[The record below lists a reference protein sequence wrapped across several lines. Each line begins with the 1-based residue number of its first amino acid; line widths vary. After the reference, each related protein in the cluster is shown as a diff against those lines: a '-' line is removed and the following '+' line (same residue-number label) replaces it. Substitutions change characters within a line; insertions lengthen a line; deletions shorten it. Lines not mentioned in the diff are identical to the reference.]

1 MNTLLQDLRYGLRV
15 LAKYPGFTTVA
26 VLTLALGIGASTAI
40 FSLIDAV
47 MLRTLPVRDPSR
59 LVVLSWA
66 AHKEPRR
73 NGTSSFGDCGRDE
86 GGDRNPAGC
95 SFPEPYYELVR
106 PEKEVFSGA
115 TAIAGPAH
123 LVLTGNGAARMARGE
138 IVSGDYFSTLGV
150 GTALGRTLGP
160 DDDTVAAAPAAVLSY
175 AFWQTAFGG
184 DRSAVGRTISLNSV
198 QFTIVGVADPKF
210 TNLSPGKTQ
219 DLFLAVSMVERLNI
233 GWGTH
238 TRSLDNWWLVILA
251 RLKPGV
257 TLEKA
262 QASASLTFRDEMLH
276 GAKPPSK
283 PEDNPAIVL
292 SPAQTALSGE
302 RRFFSKPLYVLMAA
316 VGLLLL
322 IACANVAGLLLA
334 RATTRQKEMAVRL
347 AVGADR
353 ARIVRQLL
361 TESVVLSLAGG
372 ALGVLFA
379 YWGVHAMTAMILADP
394 DRPFPFIVQPDWRV
408 LGFTISVALLTGIL
422 FGLAP
427 AFRSTRFDLT
437 PALKGNAPGIP
448 FGEGRAG
455 RPFHLG
461 KALVVLQV
469 GLSMIALIG
478 AGLLVRTLR
487 NLREINPGFDARNVL
502 LFGIDPTLAKYRVSQ
517 IQNLYRTLQ
526 DQLGALPGVTS
537 VSYSSD
543 ALLHGGL
550 WTEDVH
556 IEGQPA
562 KSTVDVD
569 MLASGPNFFKTMRI
583 PLIGGRT
590 FTAAD
595 FEQAERAAEADA
607 AAQAKPSAEAAGA
620 PKAQPKP
627 AKAAPVGPPT
637 PILVNQAFVR
647 KYFSGQNP
655 LGKRLTQGDSSGSSG
670 DLTLERPP
678 TKAWEIAGV
687 VGDTKYSTLRRE
699 VDPTA
704 YVPAVGGG
712 VYFELRT
719 APDPS
724 SLIPAVRE
732 VVKRADSNLPLFEV
746 RTQQESIDDLLTQER
761 VMARLSG
768 FFGVLAL
775 LLACVGLYGLLAYE
789 VARRTREVGIR
800 MALGAEWGQ
809 VARLVVV
816 GGMKLAAAGVVVG
829 VAGGLA
835 LTRVLSSLLYGLK
848 PTDPPTYS
856 TAALL
861 LGVVALLACYI
872 PAQRAAKVDPMVA
885 LRYE

>member
-1 MNTLLQDLRYGLRV
+1 V
-15 LAKYPGFTTVA
+15 LAKSPTFATV
-26 VLTLALGIGASTAI
+26 VVITLALGIGASTAI
-40 FSLIDAV
+40 FTLIDAV
-47 MLRTLPVRDPSR
+47 MLRSPPVRDPSR

-73 NGTSSFGDCGRDE
+73 NETSSFGDCGQFE
-86 GGDRNPAGC
+86 GGDRNPSGC

-106 PEKEVFSGA
+106 SEKEVFSGA

-123 LVLTGNGAARMARGE
+123 LVLTGNVTARMARGE

-150 GTALGRTLGP
+150 GAALGRTLGP
-160 DDDTVAAAPAAVLSY
+160 DDDTLSAAPAIVLSY

-184 DRSAVGRTISLNSV
+184 DRSVVGRTISLNSV
-198 QFTIVGVADPKF
+198 PFTIVGVVDPKF

-219 DLFLAVSMVERLNI
+219 DLFLAVCMVERLNI

-276 GAKPPSK
+276 GAKPLSK
-283 PEDNPAIVL
+283 PDYPAIVL
-292 SPAQTALSGE
+292 APAQSGLSGE
-302 RRFFSKPLYVLMAA
+302 RRFFSKPLYVMMAA

-334 RATTRQKEMAVRL
+334 RTTGRQKEMAVRL
-347 AVGADR
+347 AVGAGR

-372 ALGVLFA
+372 LLGALFA
-379 YWGVHAMTAMILADP
+379 YWGVHALTAMILVNA
-394 DRPFPFIVQPDWRV
+394 DRPFSFIVQPDC
-408 LGFTISVALLTGIL
+408 
-422 FGLAP
+422 
-427 AFRSTRFDLT
+427 
-437 PALKGNAPGIP
+437 
-448 FGEGRAG
+448 
-455 RPFHLG
+455 
-461 KALVVLQV
+461 
-469 GLSMIALIG
+469 
-478 AGLLVRTLR
+478 
-487 NLREINPGFDARNVL
+487 
-502 LFGIDPTLAKYRVSQ
+502 IDPTLAKYQVSQ

-526 DQLGALPGVTS
+526 DELDALPGVTS

-562 KSTVDVD
+562 KNTVEVD
-569 MLASGPNFFKTMRI
+569 MLSTGPNFFQTMRI

-590 FTAAD
+590 FTAVD
-595 FEQAERAAEADA
+595 FEQAEAAEADA
-607 AAQAKPSAEAAGA
+607 AAQPKPPADAASAPRAPPKPAEAA
-620 PKAQPKP
+620 PP
-627 AKAAPVGPPT
+627 GPPT

-655 LGKRLTQGDSSGSSG
+655 LGKQLTQGDSSDSSG
-670 DLTLERPP
+670 DLTLDRPK

-687 VGDTKYSTLRRE
+687 VGDTKYSILRRE
-699 VDPTA
+699 VQPTA
-704 YVPAVGGG
+704 YLPAVSGG

-719 APDPS
+719 TPDPS
-724 SLIPAVRE
+724 SLIPSVRE
-732 VVKRADSNLPLFEV
+732 AVKRAESNLPLFDV

-761 VMARLSG
+761 VMARLSS
-768 FFGVLAL
+768 FFGRLAL
-775 LLACVGLYGLLAYE
+775 LLACAGLYGLLAYE

-800 MALGAEWGQ
+800 MALGAEWGH
-809 VARLVVV
+809 VARLVVA

-835 LTRVLSSLLYGLK
+835 VTRVLSSLLYGLK
-848 PTDPPTYS
+848 PTDPPTYL
-856 TAALL
+856 TVALL
-861 LGVVALLACYI
+861 LGLVALLACYI
-872 PAQRAAKVDPMVA
+872 PARRAAKVDPMVA

>member
-1 MNTLLQDLRYGLRV
+1 MNTLIQDLRYGLRV
-15 LAKYPGFTTVA
+15 LAKGPGFTAVA
-26 VLTLALGIGASTAI
+26 VITLALGIGASTAI

-47 MLRTLPVRDPSR
+47 MFRSLPVRDPSR
-59 LVVLSWA
+59 LVVLSWT

-73 NGTSSFGDCGRDE
+73 NETSSFGDCGRYE
-86 GGDRNPAGC
+86 GGDQNPSGC

-106 PEKEVFSGA
+106 AEKDVFSGA

-123 LVLTGNGAARMARGE
+123 LVLTGNGTARMARGE
-138 IVSGDYFSTLGV
+138 LVSGDYFSTLGV
-150 GTALGRTLGP
+150 GAVLGRALGP
-160 DDDTVAAAPAAVLSY
+160 DDDTLSAAPAIVLSY

-184 DRSAVGRTISLNSV
+184 DRSVVGRTVSLNSV
-198 QFTIVGVADPKF
+198 PFTIVGVADAKF

-219 DLFLAVSMVERLNI
+219 DLFLPISMVERLNI

-238 TRSLDNWWLVILA
+238 TRSLNNWWLVILA

-262 QASASLTFRDEMLH
+262 QAAASLTFRDEMLH
-276 GAKPPSK
+276 GAKPLSK

-292 SPAQTALSGE
+292 SPAQTGLNGQ

-334 RATTRQKEMAVRL
+334 RATGRQKEMAVRL
-347 AVGADR
+347 AVGAGR

-361 TESVVLSLAGG
+361 TESVVLSLSGG
-372 ALGVLFA
+372 ILGVLFA

-427 AFRSTRFDLT
+427 AFRGTRFDLT
-437 PALKGNAPGIP
+437 PALKENAPAIP
-448 FGEGRAG
+448 FGEGRVG
-455 RPFHLG
+455 RPFQLG

-469 GLSMIALIG
+469 GLSTIALIG

-487 NLREINPGFDARNVL
+487 NLREINPGFDARNIL
-502 LFGIDPTLAKYRVSQ
+502 LFGIDPTLAKYQVSQ
-517 IQNLYRTLQ
+517 IQSLYRTLQ
-526 DQLGALPGVTS
+526 DQLDALPGVTS

-543 ALLHGGL
+543 ALLQGGL

-569 MLASGPNFFKTMRI
+569 MLAAGPNFFGTMRI

-595 FEQAERAAEADA
+595 FEQAEKAAEADA
-607 AAQAKPSAEAAGA
+607 AAKAKPPADSNA
-620 PKAQPKP
+620 PKATPKP
-627 AKAAPVGPPT
+627 AETAPAGPPT
-637 PILVNQAFVR
+637 PILVNQAFAR
-647 KYFSGQNP
+647 KYFPEQNP
-655 LGKRLTQGDSSGSSG
+655 LGKRLTEGDSSDSSG
-670 DLTLERPP
+670 DLALDRPK

-699 VDPTA
+699 VQPAA

-719 APDPS
+719 GPEPS

-732 VVKRADSNLPLFEV
+732 VVKRADSNLPLFEI

-761 VMARLSG
+761 VMARLSS

-775 LLACVGLYGLLAYE
+775 VLACVGLYGLLAYE

-800 MALGAEWGQ
+800 MALGAEWGH

-816 GGMKLAAAGVVVG
+816 GGMKLASAGVVVG
-829 VAGGLA
+829 IAGGLA
-835 LTRVLSSLLYGLK
+835 ITRVLSSLLYGLK
-848 PTDPPTYS
+848 PTDAPTYL
-856 TAALL
+856 TVALL
-861 LGVVALLACYI
+861 LAVVALLACYV
-872 PAQRAAKVDPMVA
+872 PARRAAKVDPMVA